1 MSSMTIWVHE
11 KTPLR
16 LVVAFR
22 LGRRRGVTPWSW
34 RVLHTLRLAK
44 YPSPQSMSISGWSA
58 LLSATARE
66 IVSRGVSE
74 GLGSDAVARQ
84 LQRAFRGQLAGRTT
98 SYYGVVANA
107 FSNRARSFSQLV
119 TMRDAGIDTYTIEA
133 VLDERTTNICRGLH
147 GKTLQVSRT
156 LTTFDEVEKLEDPA
170 AIKRA
175 QPWFVEKLIGSGPDA
190 GKRGLFLPGKGGSR
204 LAAVVDRSGVGRSDV
219 VGSIRWGMSN
229 KSLQNQGVGS
239 PPYHGNCRTT
249 LLPDV

>member
-1 MSSMTIWVHE
+1 MS
-11 KTPLR
+11 P
-16 LVVAFR
+16 A
-22 LGRRRGVTPWSW
+22 
-34 RVLHTLRLAK
+34 
-44 YPSPQSMSISGWSA
+44 
-58 LLSATARE
+58 LSATARE

-204 LAAVVDRSGVGRSDV
+204 LAAVVDRSGVGRGDV